1 MTDTAV
7 SLRRELGRERA
18 RNRSTPETLA
28 HALAIADGRNAMLSS
43 ALLGLTETIRERA
56 PDDVL
61 LRHQCEL
68 VETIADA
75 CRGRLL

>member
-1 MTDTAV
+1 MTTYPSSRIAAH
-7 SLRRELGRERA
+7 LA
-18 RNRSTPETLA
+18 RTTPETLA
-28 HALAIADGRNAMLSS
+28 RDLAIAEGRTAMLSS
-43 ALLGLTETIRERA
+43 ALRGLAETVRERA

-75 CRGRLL
+75 CRGEV